1 MTGLVLL
8 RFAKGR
14 LSAGAIAIT
23 LSLSVLVGC
32 AGRPGPSTLDTV
44 QLNGVQ
50 PSKRVAVYAVTT
62 RKRVAPGVNR
72 FDAGKSLAPN
82 YAKFTVSIPPAH
94 QVSKIEWPSGKPDP
108 AKDFV
113 VTSQQVLAAPDFDRD
128 MAATNVTNQKI
139 AIFVHGYN
147 YNFPEALFRLAQM
160 SVDANVDGTPI
171 LFSWPSQG
179 AVSGYVADKEAVT
192 YSRDY
197 LVDMLI
203 SVSKTRK
210 KGDIVLFGH
219 SMGGWLVMEALRQLK
234 LEGREDVLSR
244 LEVVLAA
251 PDIDTDVFRT
261 QVTVVGKMS
270 PPLTVLVSKDDR
282 ALKASSLLAADSVR
296 IGALDVEDPGVRETA
311 LQQGVQIVDISGL
324 NASDRLNHDRFVS
337 FAALYP
343 AIAAQTNKAT
353 LGQAGAFVFDLA
365 GNTISSPFRLAS
377 TILAQ

>member
-1 MTGLVLL
+1 MTGLVVL
-8 RFAKGR
+8 RLAHGR
-14 LSAGAIAIT
+14 IMTGAIAIT
-23 LSLSVLVGC
+23 VCLSMLAGC

-44 QLNGVQ
+44 QLDGVQ
-50 PSKRVAVYAVTT
+50 PAKQVGVYAVTT
-62 RKRVAPGVNR
+62 RTRVAPGVNR
-72 FDAGKSLAPN
+72 FDAGKSLSPN

-94 QVSKIEWPSGKPDP
+94 EISKIEWPSGKPDP
-108 AKDFV
+108 AKNFV
-113 VTSQQVLAAPDFDRD
+113 VTSQAVLTAPDFDKA
-128 MAATNVTNQKI
+128 MAPTNPANRKV

-147 YNFPEALFRLAQM
+147 YNFAEALFRLAQM
-160 SVDANVDGTPI
+160 SGDANIDGTPI
-171 LFSWPSQG
+171 LFAWPSQ
-179 AVSGYVADKEAVT
+179 ASVAGYVADKEAVT

-197 LVDMLI
+197 LVEMLI
-203 SVSKTRK
+203 ALSRNRK

-244 LEVVLAA
+244 IEVVLAA
-251 PDIDTDVFRT
+251 PDIDADVFRT

-311 LQQGVQIVDISGL
+311 LRQGVQIIDISKL
-324 NASDRLNHDRFVS
+324 QASDRLNHDRFVS
-337 FAALYP
+337 LAALYP
-343 AIAAQTNKAT
+343 AITSQTNAAS